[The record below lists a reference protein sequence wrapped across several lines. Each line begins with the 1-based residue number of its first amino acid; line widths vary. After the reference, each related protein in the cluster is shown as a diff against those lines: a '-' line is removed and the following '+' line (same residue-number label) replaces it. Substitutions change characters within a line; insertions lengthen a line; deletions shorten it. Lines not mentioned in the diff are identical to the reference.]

1 MEEKILALLKTVNP
15 GFTHVIVTPMDRT
28 GNNKV
33 FIVNSGSSVFFVK
46 QFFESYEDK
55 RNRFQAEISFIE
67 YAHLCAPGKVPE
79 MYAID
84 MENKFIIFENVVG
97 DKLTV
102 ENINEDL
109 ILDAASF
116 FSALNR
122 PELKLTSGKKLLDAS
137 EACFSIRDHINL
149 INQRIINLEKVDD
162 NLNTASAF
170 HTITGLIRKQFEEIK
185 KQIIFHANLNG
196 IDINLE
202 IERENQVISP
212 SDFGFHN
219 CIMKGN
225 NDLIFIDFEYAGW
238 DDPAKVTGDFFS
250 QLQVPVPENYFSL
263 FVEKAFENLNNKAE
277 VITRAK
283 LLLPLYKIK
292 WTCIAMNVFIPV
304 NLERRLFSNPNIDV
318 EVLKADQIQKAKTI
332 LNNIENSYN
341 VIH

>member
-1 MEEKILALLKTVNP
+1 LEEKILALLKTVNP
-15 GFTHVIVTPMDRT
+15 GFTHVIVTPVDRT

-97 DKLTV
+97 NKLKV

-122 PELKLTSGKKLLDAS
+122 PELKLTSGKKLLNAS

-149 INQRIINLEKVDD
+149 INQRISNLEKVDD
-162 NLNTASAF
+162 NFNTASAF

-202 IERENQVISP
+202 IEREIQVISP

-238 DDPAKVTGDFFS
+238 DDPAKVTGDFFG
-250 QLQVPVPENYFSL
+250 
-263 FVEKAFENLNNKAE
+263 
-277 VITRAK
+277 
-283 LLLPLYKIK
+283 
-292 WTCIAMNVFIPV
+292 
-304 NLERRLFSNPNIDV
+304 
-318 EVLKADQIQKAKTI
+318 
-332 LNNIENSYN
+332 
-341 VIH
+341 